1 MKSTISDLWNGNLAP
16 SQHSRNHNP
25 ELQHLEQLLI
35 RHRSELNATLPAPA
49 QATLSCYYK
58 CVTEYTALL
67 TERAFCDG
75 FSLGLKLLS
84 EAFFDRD
91 TPT

>member
-16 SQHSRNHNP
+16 IRTFREHAP
-25 ELQHLEQLLI
+25 ELQALEQQAQ
-35 RHRSELNATLPAPA
+35 HRLDALAEELPEPLQKSLESYNNSLTD
-49 QATLSCYYK
+49 YM
-58 CVTEYTALL
+58 VVL

-84 EAFFDRD
+84 EAFFDQD